1 MHSLVLSVIISGL
14 DTVKVYTVMETFYH
28 WRCVNE
34 QVTDF
39 QIVWNVIVTMDTIN
53 SVEVNE
59 KKIFTHS
66 DVNSFSTTITFVP
79 LVPRNDS
86 GSTIMVDPL

>member
-1 MHSLVLSVIISGL
+1 
-14 DTVKVYTVMETFYH
+14 
-28 WRCVNE
+28 
-34 QVTDF
+34 
-39 QIVWNVIVTMDTIN
+39 MDTIN

-86 GSTIMVDPL
+86 GSTIIVDPL